1 VTQSSRPNPERSPS
15 QSSIPSGVP
24 MRDLTEPR
32 DPAFAKNAVGEII
45 EQQPFA
51 RVVGYRLVDAA
62 DLAVTL
68 ALPLGPHLL
77 QPYVVHGGAI
87 YSLADAASTF
97 AVLTRLWPEYW
108 AATVEQSV
116 QFLRPVA
123 AIEGELIAFAHVRRF
138 GKTVSFVEATI
149 THEGREVATA
159 RSTQMRQ
166 VRPR

>member
-1 VTQSSRPNPERSPS
+1 MTQSSHPGSTPS
-15 QSSIPSGVP
+15 QSAAPAAAP
-24 MRDLTEPR
+24 TRDLTEPR
-32 DPAFAKNAVGEII
+32 EPGFARTAIAEILEQQAFARI
-45 EQQPFA
+45 
-51 RVVGYRLVDAA
+51 VGYRLVDAA

-68 ALPLGPHLL
+68 TLPLGPQLL

-138 GKTVSFVEATI
+138 GKTVSFVEATL
-149 THEGREVATA
+149 TYEGREVATS

-166 VRPR
+166 ARPR

>member
-1 VTQSSRPNPERSPS
+1 M
-15 QSSIPSGVP
+15 PSGVP
-24 MRDLTEPR
+24 ARDLAEPR
-32 DPAFAKNAVGEII
+32 DPAFAKSAVSDIVEL
-45 EQQPFA
+45 QPFA
-51 RVVGYRLVDAA
+51 KVVGYRLVDAA

-68 ALPLGPHLL
+68 ALPLGPQLL

-108 AATVEQSV
+108 ASTVEQSV

-138 GKTVSFVEATI
+138 GRTISFVEATI
-149 THEGREVATA
+149 THEGREVATS

>member
-1 VTQSSRPNPERSPS
+1 MTTSTL
-15 QSSIPSGVP
+15 PSG
-24 MRDLTEPR
+24 RDLSEPR
-32 DPAFAKNAVGEII
+32 EPEAARATIAELWAQQAFAKVI
-45 EQQPFA
+45 
-51 RVVGYRLVDAA
+51 GYRLVDAA

-108 AATVEQSV
+108 ATTVEQSV

-123 AIEGELIAFAHVRRF
+123 ATTGEIVAFAHVRRF
-138 GKTVSFVEATI
+138 GKTISFVEATV
-149 THEGREVATA
+149 THEGREIATA

-166 VRPR
+166 PRPK

>member
-1 VTQSSRPNPERSPS
+1 MTQSSHPGSSPS
-15 QSSIPSGVP
+15 LSAAPAASPA
-24 MRDLTEPR
+24 RDLTEPR
-32 DPAFAKNAVGEII
+32 DPGFAKTAIAEIV

-68 ALPLGPHLL
+68 AMPLGPQLL

-123 AIEGELIAFAHVRRF
+123 AIDGELIAFAHVRRF

-166 VRPR
+166 ARPR